1 MEKKGTPPPTDQ
13 EPAHLKA
20 YFQKVYPDLDFDRV
34 YTSDLKKM
42 ARWYLQ
48 LSALKIP
55 FELSAVPET
64 PDEPQAVAHQG
75 KKQPEKK
82 QVLKRLPE
90 KKSTD
95 KKTNIGKKN
104 S

>member
-1 MEKKGTPPPTDQ
+1 
-13 EPAHLKA
+13 
-20 YFQKVYPDLDFDRV
+20 
-34 YTSDLKKM
+34 M